1 MKFVQIGEL
10 GKAVAVASSS
20 QLPAAGVLFLN
31 KFYVATDTKVI
42 YTCVK
47 DSDGSYSWKVVKV
60 LPTLTNGIIS
70 GTQLVKDVE
79 AISATGNK
87 IVGTFELGTKEIT
100 ANGTYRAAD
109 DNLGGYSS
117 VTVDM
122 ASGTAENPYIVT
134 TDSELETYKSDEYVG
149 SFIRIERAAYRNVE
163 LPHTCRARGNM
174 FDTYLGQYRVNK
186 YIDYLT
192 DVSNNQKIITTE
204 GQGTFTVASTSVT
217 ADITGYVN
225 AYKTTNSDGTI
236 FRALFALI
244 SYSFG
249 DPVFKA
255 MPIYYDN
262 LREDTVLPSYTDPT
276 GHTTTTV
283 TFNSNDFV
291 ESSHNINGWYQ
302 DGSAGSDIPEGE
314 GYLTASYW
322 LFSNTQSVIYLYKN
336 AAVLAYEMLIP
347 VDSDLIVEHRQQY
360 QELGIYKVSKSVS
373 QISQWSAESPLQVG
387 DTLQGATLYF
397 NTNLT
402 FDEVDALIQA
412 HIPSSEYS
420 DAGMPVAAEFNC
432 DNPMTDINELY
443 KGMLGIFYMAD
454 PDGTGKYGI
463 SSYNVLL
470 AGIDLG
476 NSAFVCQEDGWKVSS
491 VALTNSIT
499 SDDNTTIALDATIT
513 KINHEPLLNQ
523 LVGKTANFTKGD
535 PVDIVTYYFEQY
547 IEAGTIQEIGYIY
560 LFEHYIADK
569 NNIGK
574 IVRYTAANVY
584 EQGEVYI
591 VLNTGISSYGD
602 YLTKDKYHTVTF
614 DSNGGSSVDSQVVL
628 HNTKAVRPTSPT
640 KSGASFDEWQLD
652 GSSFSFSTLITKDIT
667 LVAAWL

>member
-87 IVGTFELGTKEIT
+87 IVGTFELGTKAIT
-100 ANGTYRAAD
+100 ANGTYNAAD

-117 VTVDM
+117 VTVDL

-149 SFIRIERAAYRNVE
+149 SFIRIERAAYRNVV
-163 LPHTCRARGNM
+163 LPHVCRARGNM

-204 GQGTFTVASTSVT
+204 GQGTFTVDNTNVT
-217 ADITGYVN
+217 ADITGHVY
-225 AYKTTNSDGTI
+225 AYKATNSDGTI

-249 DPVFKA
+249 DPVFIA
-255 MPIYYDN
+255 MPVYYDN
-262 LREDTVLPSYTDPT
+262 WRADTVLPSYTDPT
-276 GHTTTTV
+276 GHTTTIV
-283 TFNSNDFV
+283 TFDSNNFV
-291 ESSHNINGWYQ
+291 ESGHTANGWYQ
-302 DGSAGSDIPEGE
+302 NGSVGSSIPEGE
-314 GYLTASYW
+314 GFSTASHW
-322 LFSNTQSVIYLYKN
+322 MFSNTQSVTYLYKN
-336 AAVLAYEMLIP
+336 AAVLAYDALIP
-347 VDSDLIVEHRQQY
+347 SGSNLVEEHRQQY

-412 HIPSSEYS
+412 NIPSSEYS
-420 DAGMPVAAEFNC
+420 DAEMPIAAEFNC
-432 DNPMTDINELY
+432 DNPITNTNELY
-443 KGMLGIFYMAD
+443 KGMLGIYYMPD
-454 PDGTGKYGI
+454 PNGTGKYGI

-470 AGIDLG
+470 AGVDLG
-476 NSAFVCQEDGWKVSS
+476 SSPFVCQKDGWKVSS
-491 VALTNSIT
+491 VALTNSL
-499 SDDNTTIALDATIT
+499 SVDDTTTITLDATIT
-513 KINHEPLLNQ
+513 KINHESLLNQ
-523 LVGKTANFTKGD
+523 LVGKTANFTQGG
-535 PVDIVTYYFEQY
+535 PVDVVTYYFEQY
-547 IEAGTIQEIGYIY
+547 IEAGEIQEIGYIY

-574 IVRYTAANVY
+574 IVRYTASGSTY
-584 EQGEVYI
+584 KQGAIY
-591 VLNTGISSYGD
+591 
-602 YLTKDKYHTVTF
+602 
-614 DSNGGSSVDSQVVL
+614 
-628 HNTKAVRPTSPT
+628 
-640 KSGASFDEWQLD
+640 
-652 GSSFSFSTLITKDIT
+652 LITEE
-667 LVAAWL
+667 